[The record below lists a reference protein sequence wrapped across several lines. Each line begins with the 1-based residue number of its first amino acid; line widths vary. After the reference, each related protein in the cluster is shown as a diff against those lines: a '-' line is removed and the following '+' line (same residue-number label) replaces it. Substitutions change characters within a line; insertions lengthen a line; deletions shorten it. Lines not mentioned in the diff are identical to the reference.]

1 VHFIDD
7 LVLRIGEGC
16 EVCVTGCGGPG
27 PGSGVGLR
35 GCVTTCFVSWCGEG
49 GRGMGD
55 ELSFDEDIL
64 AYCANRSHLVNAGL
78 HGFGTLSEPM
88 SRCLL
93 L

>member
-35 GCVTTCFVSWCGEG
+35 GCVKTCFVSWCGDG
-49 GRGMGD
+49 GWGTNC
-55 ELSFDEDIL
+55 SFDEDIL
-64 AYCANRSHLVNAGL
+64 AYCASRSHPVNAGL
-78 HGFGTLSEPM
+78 HGIWHAF
-88 SRCLL
+88 
-93 L
+93 